1 VAAYFGCDSGQA
13 VKCRAGKKQLL
24 AGGTSGASILA
35 LTLLPKCPLCVGMWL
50 SAIGITSAFS
60 KFSIAAAAGL
70 LMAVVIA
77 QLVGQAKKHPNKS
90 ANDVTAP
97 GGNAPTH
104 HCCK

>member
-1 VAAYFGCDSGQA
+1 VAAYLGGDSGQA
-13 VKCRAGKKQLL
+13 VNCRAGKKQLL

-35 LTLLPKCPLCVGMWL
+35 LTFLPKCPLCVGMWL
-50 SAIGITSAFS
+50 SAIGISSAFS
-60 KFSIAAAAGL
+60 NFSIAAAASL

-77 QLVGQAKKHPNKS
+77 QLIRQAKKHPNKS
-90 ANDVTAP
+90 GNDVTAP

>member
-1 VAAYFGCDSGQA
+1 MATHLGGDAGQA
-13 VKCRAGKKQLL
+13 VNCRAGKKQLL

-35 LTLLPKCPLCVGMWL
+35 LTFLPKCPLCVGMWL

-60 KFSIAAAAGL
+60 KFSIAAAASL

-77 QLVGQAKKHPNKS
+77 QLVGQTKKHPNKS
-90 ANDVTAP
+90 TNDVTAP
-97 GGNAPTH
+97 GGSAPTH